1 MTQREVERRIQ
12 KLETELAAC
21 EAEEKRL
28 AKRVLEMNMRRV
40 TPDAKARKRLELKA
54 VTEKINGLRLQLW
67 GLRNLN
73 LPG

>member
-1 MTQREVERRIQ
+1 MTRREAERRIQ
-12 KLETELAAC
+12 KLEAELAAC

-28 AKRVLEMNMRRV
+28 AKQMLEMNMRRV
-40 TPDAKARKRLELKA
+40 TQDAKTRKRLELKA
-54 VTEKINGLRLQLW
+54 VAEKINDLRLQLW